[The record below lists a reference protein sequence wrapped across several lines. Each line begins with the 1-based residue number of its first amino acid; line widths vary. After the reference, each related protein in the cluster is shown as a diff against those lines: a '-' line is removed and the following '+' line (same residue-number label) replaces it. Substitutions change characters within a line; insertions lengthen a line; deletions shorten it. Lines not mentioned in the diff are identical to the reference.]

1 MKDWRFAASASVRL
15 SSISAADRPR
25 LLTRYVSAYDKG
37 TALNA
42 RNVYHTVSY
51 SDLVCDRLGIKVD
64 VGTVAI
70 RVH

>member
-15 SSISAADRPR
+15 SSISAADRQ
-25 LLTRYVSAYDKG
+25 LTRYVSAYDKG

-64 VGTVAI
+64 VRTVAI

>member
-1 MKDWRFAASASVRL
+1 VKDWRFAASASVRL
-15 SSISAADRPR
+15 SSISAADSQ
-25 LLTRYVSAYDKG
+25 LTRYVSAYDKG

-51 SDLVCDRLGIKVD
+51 SDLVCDRLGIKGD
-64 VGTVAI
+64 VRTVAI

>member
-15 SSISAADRPR
+15 SSISAADRR
-25 LLTRYVSAYDKG
+25 LTRYVSAYDKG

-64 VGTVAI
+64 IRTVAI

>member
-1 MKDWRFAASASVRL
+1 MKDWRFAAGASVRL
-15 SSISAADRPR
+15 SSISAADRQ
-25 LLTRYVSAYDKG
+25 LTRYVSAYDKG

-64 VGTVAI
+64 VRTVAI

>member
-15 SSISAADRPR
+15 SSISAADRQ
-25 LLTRYVSAYDKG
+25 LTRYVSAYDKG

-64 VGTVAI
+64 VRTVAV

>member
-1 MKDWRFAASASVRL
+1 VKDWRFAASASVRL
-15 SSISAADRPR
+15 SSISAADRQ
-25 LLTRYVSAYDKG
+25 LTRYVSAYDKG

-64 VGTVAI
+64 VRTVAI

>member
-1 MKDWRFAASASVRL
+1 M
-15 SSISAADRPR
+15 
-25 LLTRYVSAYDKG
+25 
-37 TALNA
+37 ALNA

-64 VGTVAI
+64 ARTVAI